1 MKKTLAM
8 IMALCL
14 MLTAL
19 CSVAFADGGYQ
30 IQVVDPDGYPV
41 KGVAVQFCSDTECRM
56 AKTDEDGIAS
66 FDVPAGSYTIH
77 LLKVPAGYEKDPR
90 EYVAPETPDLVT
102 LTINQEGRPEQSVA
116 AAGSHAKGADESEFV
131 IGNIVGSNLFNTLA
145 VVGLAGTISPF
156 SNFSPYILSRDLPL
170 MFGLSLSL
178 SLFGLNFRN
187 VRKDGLISRWKGA
200 IWLLVLLAYLGFMVY
215 QETSG

>member
-41 KGVAVQFCSDTECRM
+41 TECRM

-116 AAGSHAKGADESEFV
+116 TTGSHAKGADESEFV
-131 IGNIVGSNLFNTLA
+131 IDEPVLGLHFVMPEELRNLKNSAT
-145 VVGLAGTISPF
+145 
-156 SNFSPYILSRDLPL
+156 
-170 MFGLSLSL
+170 
-178 SLFGLNFRN
+178 
-187 VRKDGLISRWKGA
+187 
-200 IWLLVLLAYLGFMVY
+200 
-215 QETSG
+215 

>member
-77 LLKVPAGYEKDPR
+77 LLKVPAGYEKDSR
-90 EYVAPETPDLVT
+90 EYIAPETPDLVT
-102 LTINQEGRPEQSVA
+102 LTINQEGRPELSVA
-116 AAGSHAKGADESEFV
+116 AAGSHAKGADESEF
-131 IGNIVGSNLFNTLA
+131 NSAT
-145 VVGLAGTISPF
+145 
-156 SNFSPYILSRDLPL
+156 
-170 MFGLSLSL
+170 
-178 SLFGLNFRN
+178 
-187 VRKDGLISRWKGA
+187 
-200 IWLLVLLAYLGFMVY
+200 
-215 QETSG
+215 